1 VDAIRV
7 ADRVRGRIAGLPL
20 HAPGGEPVQ
29 VTASVG
35 VAALEGGSVRELTEL
50 MAAAD
55 AALYRAKRGGRNQV
69 QMLSPSR
76 GLSATGGL
84 GRPMLPVQP
93 GPPEVSSRSR

>member
-1 VDAIRV
+1 
-7 ADRVRGRIAGLPL
+7 
-20 HAPGGEPVQ
+20 
-29 VTASVG
+29 
-35 VAALEGGSVRELTEL
+35 

-84 GRPMLPVQP
+84 GRPMLPV
-93 GPPEVSSRSR
+93 SRPHPK

>member
-1 VDAIRV
+1 
-7 ADRVRGRIAGLPL
+7 
-20 HAPGGEPVQ
+20 
-29 VTASVG
+29 
-35 VAALEGGSVRELTEL
+35 VAALEGGSVRQLTEL